1 MEIWELPN
9 KEFKVVVLN
18 ILRELQ
24 EHTDKILN
32 KILEN

>member
-1 MEIWELPN
+1 MEIREFPH
-9 KEFKVVVLN
+9 KGFKVVVLN
-18 ILRELQ
+18 SLRELQ